1 MKSKK
6 IFVLLSALALSLAAC
21 SSKGNNPSTS
31 QGGADSTSQGGD
43 SQSSQGGNSTSDQ
56 GGEVAVTSVTLDQ
69 ATLALEVGKSANLT
83 ATVLPANASNTK
95 VSWSSSDATIASVS
109 NLGKVTAVKV
119 GTATITAT
127 SQSNPQIKA
136 ECVVTVSEEGGKY
149 GSVNKPKTVA
159 QILAIAAEE
168 CKEANDRTAEPVYVK
183 GIVWKA
189 PTNKGTFS
197 QGIYLK
203 DALTDQKD
211 LWVYSANHDELKEPY
226 KNDEVV
232 LHGYLMNYNGTI
244 EVSNVTID
252 GAKVYPAVDSVTR
265 GTSSITYNV
274 EHGSVNAEAPK
285 SGKNMSEF
293 SFTVTPEANYKV
305 DTVSINGTEVTAQAD
320 GSYKGVIKG
329 DMTVAIEI
337 SEVGVENLRAVMK
350 YTPAE
355 GSASGNMT
363 GGNDA
368 ALLGLDPTLFSAV
381 SGMETGIYAGL
392 NAAGNIRL
400 YNNRNSETDKTDGTH
415 ITVSS
420 ARATIKKIDITL
432 ASTSVAGAL
441 LQVKAG
447 DTVVTGENLSYEI
460 NASSFTL
467 KNVTD
472 GADSKQIHIDQVA
485 ITYEMKAEV
494 HATGIAVAPT
504 SLEIEVGNN
513 GQLAATLTPENAT
526 DVVVWSSSADAIAT
540 VDQTGK
546 VTAVAVG
553 TATITAKVSDEIK
566 ATAAITVKAAK
577 VINYG
582 TAEAPLTVA
591 EAKAVLDETGTSE
604 SKQPLFVKGI
614 VSQNTAL
621 SSYGNFD
628 EVWLQNA
635 DGSVAKEFELYRV
648 KFDAS
653 VTDAPTTENGLA
665 GYEVVA
671 KGYGK
676 IYRDTY
682 ELTTSSNE
690 PKNPLIIAATAP
702 AAVPATGISLDKE
715 TATLYPEQTLQLKAT
730 LAPAGAVDPITWTS
744 SDPAV
749 ATVSDSGLVTAVAAG
764 TAKITAKVSDSI
776 KAECTVTV
784 EAPVNTPEFDAD
796 LTTEMNVNN
805 GFTITSSSKVSKK
818 TGYYQDGGTA
828 DSEIN
833 YFMVK
838 KAAPIF
844 ASQPSSIKLTAKL
857 GAGSAKDPLDHNVE
871 ACFVDAS
878 GDEIAATKVTV
889 ATALPKDPADF
900 TVDLPY
906 NANACGVKLMH
917 MKENSWNAR
926 YYSFSL
932 RVTAGETPVEQ
943 PVGQFHGLAKTA
955 AGTFIPVD
963 MVLAADSVA
972 LDINGAAAT
981 VTSYNWDNK
990 DTLSI
995 VTDGAYGTI
1004 TATFA
1009 ENVFTITGLTGAAA
1023 AQLDLTYAVQLSG
1036 NCQFIDCSVM
1046 TLDQMN
1052 ATFVRR
1058 YDRNDGNGWQINNP
1072 SDGRISVA
1080 TKEGRTGLQCNGF
1093 STGKVGFTLK
1103 NDLPTPIPGTVIK
1116 SVGCW
1121 IYNPGESS
1129 FTMKLFAYKGANRTN
1144 NGQLNTF
1151 TIEPGWHFY
1160 QSGVVN
1166 GSSFTSSD
1174 SFYNFQFYYENV
1186 SVHPVFDD
1194 LCIYM

>member
-21 SSKGNNPSTS
+21 SSKGKDPSTS
-31 QGGADSTSQGGD
+31 GGGADSTSQGGD

-56 GGEVAVTSVTLDQ
+56 GGEIAVTSVTLDQ

-109 NLGKVTAVKV
+109 NLGKVTAAKV
-119 GTATITAT
+119 GTATITAA
-127 SQSNPQIKA
+127 SQSNPAIKA

-168 CKEANDRTAEPVYVK
+168 CQQANDRTAEPVYVK

-203 DALTDQKD
+203 DALTDEKD

-252 GAKVYPAVDSVTR
+252 GAKVYPAIDTVTR
-265 GTSSITYNV
+265 GTSSITYTV
-274 EHGSVNAEAPK
+274 EHGSVNADAPR

-368 ALLGLDPTLFSAV
+368 ALVGLDPTLFSAV
-381 SGMETGIYAGL
+381 SGNETGIYAGL
-392 NAAGNIRL
+392 NVAGNIRL

-472 GADSKQIHIDQVA
+472 GPDSKQVHIDQVA
-485 ITYEMKAEV
+485 ITYEMNAEV

-513 GQLAATLTPENAT
+513 GQLTATLTPENAT

-591 EAKAVLDETGTSE
+591 EAKAVLNETGANE

-614 VSQNTAL
+614 VSQNTAF
-621 SSYGNFD
+621 SSYGNFGYKTLM
-628 EVWLQNA
+628 VQLLKN
-635 DGSVAKEFELYRV
+635 SNYTELNSILLLPMV
-648 KFDAS
+648 QQQK
-653 VTDAPTTENGLA
+653 
-665 GYEVVA
+665 
-671 KGYGK
+671 
-676 IYRDTY
+676 
-682 ELTTSSNE
+682 
-690 PKNPLIIAATAP
+690 TA
-702 AAVPATGISLDKE
+702 
-715 TATLYPEQTLQLKAT
+715 Q
-730 LAPAGAVDPITWTS
+730 
-744 SDPAV
+744 
-749 ATVSDSGLVTAVAAG
+749 
-764 TAKITAKVSDSI
+764 
-776 KAECTVTV
+776 
-784 EAPVNTPEFDAD
+784 PV
-796 LTTEMNVNN
+796 M
-805 GFTITSSSKVSKK
+805 
-818 TGYYQDGGTA
+818 
-828 DSEIN
+828 
-833 YFMVK
+833 
-838 KAAPIF
+838 
-844 ASQPSSIKLTAKL
+844 KLL
-857 GAGSAKDPLDHNVE
+857 L
-871 ACFVDAS
+871 
-878 GDEIAATKVTV
+878 KVTE
-889 ATALPKDPADF
+889 K
-900 TVDLPY
+900 
-906 NANACGVKLMH
+906 
-917 MKENSWNAR
+917 
-926 YYSFSL
+926 
-932 RVTAGETPVEQ
+932 
-943 PVGQFHGLAKTA
+943 
-955 AGTFIPVD
+955 
-963 MVLAADSVA
+963 
-972 LDINGAAAT
+972 
-981 VTSYNWDNK
+981 
-990 DTLSI
+990 SI
-995 VTDGAYGTI
+995 EI
-1004 TATFA
+1004 H
-1009 ENVFTITGLTGAAA
+1009 
-1023 AQLDLTYAVQLSG
+1023 
-1036 NCQFIDCSVM
+1036 
-1046 TLDQMN
+1046 
-1052 ATFVRR
+1052 
-1058 YDRNDGNGWQINNP
+1058 
-1072 SDGRISVA
+1072 
-1080 TKEGRTGLQCNGF
+1080 
-1093 STGKVGFTLK
+1093 
-1103 NDLPTPIPGTVIK
+1103 
-1116 SVGCW
+1116 
-1121 IYNPGESS
+1121 
-1129 FTMKLFAYKGANRTN
+1129 TN
-1144 NGQLNTF
+1144 
-1151 TIEPGWHFY
+1151 
-1160 QSGVVN
+1160 
-1166 GSSFTSSD
+1166 
-1174 SFYNFQFYYENV
+1174 
-1186 SVHPVFDD
+1186 
-1194 LCIYM
+1194 